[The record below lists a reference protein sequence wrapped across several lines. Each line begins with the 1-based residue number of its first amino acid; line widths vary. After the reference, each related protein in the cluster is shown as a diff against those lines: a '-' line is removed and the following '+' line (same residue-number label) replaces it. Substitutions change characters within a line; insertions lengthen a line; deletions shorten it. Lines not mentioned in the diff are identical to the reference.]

1 MRLRNFLMSLA
12 AVVAF
17 ILGVND
23 AQAAYKPTP
32 GYIFGF
38 AASFNDSTVYLT
50 EIQRID
56 STWTDARKD
65 FLYRRNDYSSQLREH
80 LRNQGFVNPT
90 CVTIFSDDRKKLEK
104 KYLKLRKKYTEKG
117 RFDVK
122 YIDVN
127 TFSYHGIIP
136 DDKEMV
142 TTKNEIKKA
151 RKAEIKSEKADAKK
165 KKALDKE
172 HKKKKK

>member
-1 MRLRNFLMSLA
+1 MRLRNYIMSL
-12 AVVAF
+12 VAIVALF
-17 ILGVND
+17 VGAIE

-38 AASFNDSTVYLT
+38 AASFNDSTVYFT
-50 EIQRID
+50 EIQHID

-65 FLYRRNDYSSQLREH
+65 FLYRKNEYSSQLREH

-90 CVTIFSDDRKKLEK
+90 CVTLFSDNRKKVEK

-117 RFDVK
+117 NFDVK
-122 YIDVN
+122 YIDAN
-127 TFSYHGIIP
+127 SFGYHAIVP
-136 DDKEMV
+136 DDSEKV
-142 TTKNEIKKA
+142 TTRNEIKKA
-151 RKAEIKSEKADAKK
+151 RKAEIKAEKAAAKK

-172 HKKKKK
+172 HKKKK